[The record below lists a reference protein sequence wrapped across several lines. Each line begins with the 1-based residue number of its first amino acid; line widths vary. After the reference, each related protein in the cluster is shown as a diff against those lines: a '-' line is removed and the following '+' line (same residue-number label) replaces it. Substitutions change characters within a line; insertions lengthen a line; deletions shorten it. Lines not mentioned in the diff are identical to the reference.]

1 MTSEVTTT
9 AGVRIDTH
17 IRKGLMVV
25 ATRQYQPG
33 DLVVIGRAVQVV
45 PHRTT
50 HSFQVDWD
58 AHVDLDEPARYIN
71 HSCDPNT
78 GIHDNSYGGFDFI
91 ALRKIAPNKE
101 ITWDYET
108 SEYISIAVSH
118 CLCGAANCRT
128 VIRGFGHRRH
138 DPHWRPTHLAHYLRG
153 EVTANT
159 LAATPRTMSTSVASG
174 PVNGRCQGD
183 ADRQ

>member
-1 MTSEVTTT
+1 MTSDVTI
-9 AGVRIDTH
+9 AAVRIETH
-17 IRKGLMVV
+17 ACKGWMVV
-25 ATRQYQPG
+25 AVHAIQPG

-45 PHRTT
+45 PQRTI

-58 AHVDLDEPARYIN
+58 THVDLDEPARYIN

-91 ALRKIAPNKE
+91 ALRAIAPTEE

-108 SEYISIAVSH
+108 SEYVSIAVTH
-118 CLCGAANCRT
+118 CLCGAADCRT
-128 VIRGFGHRRH
+128 ALHGFQHRRH
-138 DPHWRPTHLAHYLRG
+138 DPHWRPTHLANYLRD
-153 EVTANT
+153 EITVNAPTAS
-159 LAATPRTMSTSVASG
+159 PRRTSTNVASG
-174 PVNGRCQGD
+174 PVTGRCHGA